1 MVNIDKAIDNAL
13 TLFETDL
20 MTDVTLELTTSNF
33 HDSKKI
39 NSDRRRLENKSIK
52 DEDDFII
59 IDGIRYE
66 KEIAN
71 KSSNIKLESLYS
83 THTLVKKYF

>member
-1 MVNIDKAIDNAL
+1 MTRRKLIVTGEGWKIKEQYKAVGQNII
-13 TLFETDL
+13 E
-20 MTDVTLELTTSNF
+20 SN
-33 HDSKKI
+33 
-39 NSDRRRLENKSIK
+39 EK

-71 KSSNIKLESLYS
+71 KNSNIKLEGLP
-83 THTLVKKYF
+83 